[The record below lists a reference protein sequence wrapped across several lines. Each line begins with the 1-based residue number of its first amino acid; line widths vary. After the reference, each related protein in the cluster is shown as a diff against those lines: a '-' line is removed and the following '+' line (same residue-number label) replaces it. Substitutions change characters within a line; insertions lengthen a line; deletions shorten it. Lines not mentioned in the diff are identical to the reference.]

1 MSDSGQGI
9 LERVEAHL
17 RVAKRIAL
25 DGDDATA
32 FHAIEAAIR
41 TIQDARKAVKHQQE
55 QGRREHTAE
64 VRRLTQIKKGK
75 KPKLELGSPTRYW
88 GGKAA

>member
-1 MSDSGQGI
+1 MNDTGQGI

-17 RVAKRIAL
+17 RAAKRIAL
-25 DGDDATA
+25 DGDDTTA

-41 TIQDARKAVKHQQE
+41 TIQDALKAVKHEQE

-64 VRRLTQIKKGK
+64 VRRLAQINKG